1 MASNRAARVVVDTSA
16 VLAVLVSEPVR
27 PAVLEVTRSSALF
40 AAPSLPWEIG
50 NALVALVRRRLADG
64 SDVERAWSAFRQV
77 PVRYVEIDVP
87 AALLLAV
94 RTSLYAYDAYVLEAA
109 RAARAPLLSLDQ
121 RQGRVARSLG
131 IDVLEVVP

>member
-1 MASNRAARVVVDTSA
+1 MVRGPAPRVVVDTSA
-16 VLAVLVSEPVR
+16 VLAVLVSEPAR
-27 PAVLEVTRSSALF
+27 PAVLEATRSSALL

-50 NALVALVRRRLADG
+50 NALVALVRRRLADA
-64 SDVERAWSAFRQV
+64 SDVERAWSAFRAV

-121 RQGRVARSLG
+121 LQSRVARSLG
-131 IDVLEVVP
+131 IDVVEVVR